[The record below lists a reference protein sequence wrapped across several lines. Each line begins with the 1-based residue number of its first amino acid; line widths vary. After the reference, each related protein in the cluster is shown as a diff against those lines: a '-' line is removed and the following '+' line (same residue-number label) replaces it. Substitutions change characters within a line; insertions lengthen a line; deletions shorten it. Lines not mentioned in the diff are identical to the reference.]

1 MRLGLI
7 VRCDDTGIGNQTW
20 EIWRHLHPQVTV
32 AVDFSR
38 LPDHLPQHR
47 DRYPD
52 PLPLLAGVTW
62 TTWKG
67 VGFPFDNPKV
77 LPLLKTCDVVFT
89 IETFYDLRLPDQ
101 IKAGVLYVNPELFR
115 GYGAPTYWA
124 PTTWLLD
131 ELPVG
136 TRVVPFPVATD
147 RPWKMGEGFLHVAGR
162 NASYDRNGT
171 RPAADA
177 VRQLGGLLKMVNQV
191 DMPSIQGAKQL
202 GAVDDYWDVYKHGD
216 TLVMPRRYGGLCL
229 PVQEALAAGLAVVM
243 TDTPPNDQWPVRLVP
258 GVKSTVKTVG
268 PTRNHKTPAVDVD
281 VIALREVLRDVHEW
295 RGDMEPLREEWVE
308 THSWDTLTPVWMR
321 ALEEAANG

>member
-1 MRLGLI
+1 MPDLRFGLI

-47 DRYPD
+47 DRYIAHRASPE
-52 PLPLLAGVTW
+52 LVW

-67 VGFPFDNPKV
+67 VGFPFDNPRAVKV
-77 LPLLKTCDVVFT
+77 LKTCDVVFS
-89 IETFYDLRLPDQ
+89 IETFYDLRLPDE

-124 PTTWLLD
+124 PTSWLLD
-131 ELPVG
+131 ELPEG
-136 TRVVPFPVATD
+136 IRVVPFPVATD
-147 RPWKMGEGFLHVAGR
+147 RPWRMGEGFLHVAGR

-177 VRQLGGLLKMVNQV
+177 VRQLGHMLQMVHQV
-191 DMPSIQGAKQL
+191 DMPSIQGARQL
-202 GAVDDYWDVYKHGD
+202 GAVANYWDLYTHGD

-229 PVQEALAAGLAVVM
+229 PVQEALAAGLAVVGLL
-243 TDTPPNDQWPVRLVP
+243 TISFHPPTFGHFTSSPRASVWIERCMFPS
-258 GVKSTVKTVG
+258 GV
-268 PTRNHKTPAVDVD
+268 
-281 VIALREVLRDVHEW
+281 
-295 RGDMEPLREEWVE
+295 
-308 THSWDTLTPVWMR
+308 
-321 ALEEAANG
+321 